1 MADKRDLKI
10 RQHKRTA
17 GRTDETDGNPPE
29 TGADEG
35 NADSGL
41 RALPSRKK
49 RRKGRSIFRLIFRLM
64 LVAALVAGIL
74 FAYMNWDK
82 IAPESLV
89 IWLDEKLAGG
99 QKGDGFPVEI
109 TGSAVLDMAETRDGL
124 ALLTDTSFLVYNSN
138 GGEVLRRQH
147 GFSSPIL
154 KTSGKW
160 SLLAEAGGYRLRV
173 ESRTGTGAEMTLTN
187 HIIGAS
193 VGRSGN
199 FAVCTDSAQGYTS
212 EIVVYDS
219 KKKVRYHRYISDLTI
234 LDVAL
239 SPDGN
244 SVAAVG
250 VTAEQGAMKS
260 SILLYNFDEEE
271 PALQVDD
278 ADQMLCA
285 VEYFPGGTIAAVG
298 DSAIWVVNASGT
310 LRQKQGYGEKELV
323 GFAVGEKAASLV
335 LRSYG
340 STSGGELMAVNPSG
354 DVAFTVSF
362 EGTYRSIAPSSD
374 GAVLLTSDHL
384 YQTNVTGIQKTSD
397 APRDG
402 RLVGTLGHKTIVLGL
417 TALSEGE

>member
-74 FAYMNWDK
+74 FTYMNWDK

-173 ESRTGTGAEMTLTN
+173 ESCAGT
-187 HIIGAS
+187 
-193 VGRSGN
+193 
-199 FAVCTDSAQGYTS
+199 
-212 EIVVYDS
+212 
-219 KKKVRYHRYISDLTI
+219 
-234 LDVAL
+234 VA
-239 SPDGN
+239 
-244 SVAAVG
+244 
-250 VTAEQGAMKS
+250 
-260 SILLYNFDEEE
+260 
-271 PALQVDD
+271 
-278 ADQMLCA
+278 
-285 VEYFPGGTIAAVG
+285 
-298 DSAIWVVNASGT
+298 
-310 LRQKQGYGEKELV
+310 
-323 GFAVGEKAASLV
+323 
-335 LRSYG
+335 
-340 STSGGELMAVNPSG
+340 
-354 DVAFTVSF
+354 
-362 EGTYRSIAPSSD
+362 
-374 GAVLLTSDHL
+374 
-384 YQTNVTGIQKTSD
+384 
-397 APRDG
+397 
-402 RLVGTLGHKTIVLGL
+402 
-417 TALSEGE
+417 

>member
-1 MADKRDLKI
+1 M
-10 RQHKRTA
+10 
-17 GRTDETDGNPPE
+17 
-29 TGADEG
+29 
-35 NADSGL
+35 
-41 RALPSRKK
+41 
-49 RRKGRSIFRLIFRLM
+49 
-64 LVAALVAGIL
+64 
-74 FAYMNWDK
+74 
-82 IAPESLV
+82 
-89 IWLDEKLAGG
+89 
-99 QKGDGFPVEI
+99 
-109 TGSAVLDMAETRDGL
+109 
-124 ALLTDTSFLVYNSN
+124 
-138 GGEVLRRQH
+138 
-147 GFSSPIL
+147 
-154 KTSGKW
+154 
-160 SLLAEAGGYRLRV
+160 
-173 ESRTGTGAEMTLTN
+173 
-187 HIIGAS
+187 
-193 VGRSGN
+193 
-199 FAVCTDSAQGYTS
+199 CTDSAQGYTS

-260 SILLYNFDEEE
+260 SILLYNFDKEE

-285 VEYFPGGTIAAVG
+285 VEYFPSGTIAAVG
-298 DSAIWVVNASGT
+298 DSAMWVVNASGT
-310 LRQKQGYGEKELV
+310 LRQKQGYGKKELI

-354 DVAFTVSF
+354 DVAFTVPF

-374 GAVLLTSDHL
+374 GAVLLTSAHL
-384 YQTNVTGIQKTSD
+384 YRTNVTGIQKTSA

>member
-10 RQHKRTA
+10 QRHKRTA
-17 GRTDETDGNPPE
+17 DRTVKPAGEPAETSAPE
-29 TGADEG
+29 D
-35 NADSGL
+35 NADGGL
-41 RALPSRKK
+41 RALPPRKK
-49 RRKGRSIFRLIFRLM
+49 RRKGRSVFRLVFRLV

-74 FAYMNWDK
+74 FTYVNWDK

-89 IWLDEKLAGG
+89 VWLDEKLAGR

-154 KTSGKW
+154 KTAGKW

-173 ESRTGTGAEMTLTN
+173 ESRAGAGAELTLTN
-187 HIIGAS
+187 HIVSAAMGKN
-193 VGRSGN
+193 GN

-219 KKKVRYHRYISDLTI
+219 KKKVKYHRYVADLII

-239 SPDGN
+239 SPDGK

-250 VTAEQGAMKS
+250 VEAEQGAMKS
-260 SILLYNFDEEE
+260 SILLYDFDKEE
-271 PALQVDD
+271 PTLRVDD
-278 ADQMLCA
+278 ADQLLCA
-285 VEYFPGGTIAAVG
+285 VQYFPSGTVAAVG
-298 DSAIWVVNASGT
+298 DSAVWVLNASGT
-310 LRQKQGYGEKELV
+310 LRQKQGYGEKELI

-340 STSGGELMAVNPSG
+340 STAGGELMAVNPSG
-354 DVAFTVSF
+354 DVAFTVPF
-362 EGTYRSIAPSSD
+362 EGTYRSIAPGSD
-374 GAVLLTSDHL
+374 GAVLLTSAHL
-384 YQTNVTGIQKTSD
+384 YRTDVTGIQKTTD

-402 RLVGTLGHKTIVLGL
+402 RLVGTLGHKVIVLGL